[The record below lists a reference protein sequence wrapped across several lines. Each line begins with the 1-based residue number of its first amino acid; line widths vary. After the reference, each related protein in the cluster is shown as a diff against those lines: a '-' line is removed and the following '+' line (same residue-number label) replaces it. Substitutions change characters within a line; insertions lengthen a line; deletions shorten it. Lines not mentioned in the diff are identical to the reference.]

1 MKWRKYIKCY
11 SYQAKQKAQR
21 RVNTIKQGSKINV
34 FFKCMAGREESY
46 VMAEN
51 KHFLTVTFMC
61 IKTEIVS
68 IMIRRIPEIE

>member
-34 FFKCMAGREESY
+34 FFKCMAGREEKRH
-46 VMAEN
+46 V
-51 KHFLTVTFMC
+51 LTVTVMC
-61 IKTEIVS
+61 IKTEIAS
-68 IMIRRIPEIE
+68 IMIRRIPEI